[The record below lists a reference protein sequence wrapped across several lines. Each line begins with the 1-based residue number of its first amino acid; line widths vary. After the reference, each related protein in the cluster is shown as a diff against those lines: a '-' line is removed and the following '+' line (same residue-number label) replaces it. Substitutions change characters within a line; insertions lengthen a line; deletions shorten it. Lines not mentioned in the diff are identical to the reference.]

1 MRAQALGSLLKQ
13 THRGYF
19 IPPRPEKNAVEGQRG
34 SPDFVEQRRL
44 ALERWLQQLASHP
57 VIGASDVSPTLPVKP
72 SFIIFKARSLHRV
85 TCETSFAFLDI
96 SNHFI
101 MLLHLSHCP
110 SLPPKS
116 HVDRG
121 VTA

>member
-1 MRAQALGSLLKQ
+1 M
-13 THRGYF
+13 
-19 IPPRPEKNAVEGQRG
+19 EGQRG
-34 SPDFVEQRRL
+34 SSDFVEQRRL

-72 SFIIFKARSLHRV
+72 SSIIFKARSLHRV
-85 TCETSFAFLDI
+85 TCEISVAFLDI
-96 SNHFI
+96 SDQCI
-101 MLLHLSHCP
+101 TLLHPSYCP
-110 SLPPKS
+110 SSPPKS